1 MFCSIKNTIK
11 VMYKVMYKVV
21 YTANSLRCFSK
32 KTDRNF
38 ITKVLAIYV
47 EPLKSNRGLTCP
59 K

>member
-1 MFCSIKNTIK
+1 
-11 VMYKVMYKVV
+11 MYKVV